1 MGTLGTQEMIVIF
14 LLALL
19 IFGPKKLPELGKT
32 VAKAMGEFR
41 RASSELK
48 STWDREMQQI
58 EKETQPIKD
67 AAQEYHEQINN
78 YTYDDS
84 SYYDYGAY
92 DSGQSDSTASPS
104 STVSAEAS
112 GGAEQ
117 TIAQESAASTTAEAG
132 AGSDATP
139 VAKAP
144 EGTVAQGT
152 APEAT
157 ESQVAG

>member
-1 MGTLGTQEMIVIF
+1 MPIGTQEMVVIF

-48 STWDREMQQI
+48 STWDHEMQQI
-58 EKETQPIKD
+58 EKETAPIKK
-67 AAQEYHEQINN
+67 AAEEYHEQISN
-78 YTYDDS
+78 YDDS

-92 DSGQSDSTASPS
+92 DSGTPELTANPSP
-104 STVSAEAS
+104 TVGEPATQ
-112 GGAEQ
+112 GAEQ
-117 TIAQESAASTTAEAG
+117 TTATASATDPAAALADAAQAPA
-132 AGSDATP
+132 
-139 VAKAP
+139 AKAP

-152 APEAT
+152 APADT
-157 ESQVAG
+157 AKPVAG

>member
-1 MGTLGTQEMIVIF
+1 MGTLGTQEMVVIF

-58 EKETQPIKD
+58 EKETEPIKK
-67 AAQEYHEQINN
+67 AAEEYHEQINN
-78 YTYDDS
+78 YDDS

-92 DSGQSDSTASPS
+92 DSGTSELTETAST
-104 STVSAEAS
+104 TVGDPATL
-112 GGAEQ
+112 GAEQ
-117 TIAQESAASTTAEAG
+117 TTAAAEATEP
-132 AGSDATP
+132 ATKP
-139 VAKAP
+139 ADTATAVVAHAP

-152 APEAT
+152 APADT
-157 ESQVAG
+157 AKPAAG

>member
-1 MGTLGTQEMIVIF
+1 MGTLGTQEMIIIF

-58 EKETQPIKD
+58 EKETEPIKQ
-67 AAQEYHEQINN
+67 AADEYHQQVTN
-78 YTYDDS
+78 YDDS

-92 DSGQSDSTASPS
+92 DSGTSDSTATPS
-104 STVSAEAS
+104 TTVGDPATQ
-112 GGAEQ
+112 GAEQ
-117 TIAQESAASTTAEAG
+117 PTATAAADDPAAKPVETAAVPE
-132 AGSDATP
+132 
-139 VAKAP
+139 AKAP
-144 EGTVAQGT
+144 EGTVAQGSESPAET
-152 APEAT
+152 AKP
-157 ESQVAG
+157 VAG

>member
-1 MGTLGTQEMIVIF
+1 MGTLGTQEMVVIF

-58 EKETQPIKD
+58 EKETEPIKK
-67 AAQEYHEQINN
+67 AAEDYHQQINN
-78 YTYDDS
+78 YDDS

-92 DSGQSDSTASPS
+92 DSGTSELTETAST
-104 STVSAEAS
+104 TVGDPATL
-112 GGAEQ
+112 GAEQ
-117 TIAQESAASTTAEAG
+117 TATTASSTDSAAPLNEATETVTA
-132 AGSDATP
+132 P
-139 VAKAP
+139 QAP
-144 EGTVAQGT
+144 EGTVAQGS
-152 APEAT
+152 APADT
-157 ESQVAG
+157 PKPAAG

>member
-1 MGTLGTQEMIVIF
+1 MGTLGTQEMVIIF

-58 EKETQPIKD
+58 EKETEPIKK
-67 AAQEYHEQINN
+67 AAEEYHEQLHN
-78 YTYDDS
+78 YDDS

-92 DSGQSDSTASPS
+92 DSGTSDSTATPS
-104 STVSAEAS
+104 TTVGEPATQ
-112 GGAEQ
+112 GAEQ
-117 TIAQESAASTTAEAG
+117 TTETASATEPA
-132 AGSDATP
+132 ATP
-139 VAKAP
+139 VEATAGAAKAP
-144 EGTVAQGT
+144 EGTVAQGSSPADT
-152 APEAT
+152 AKPA
-157 ESQVAG
+157 AG

>member
-1 MGTLGTQEMIVIF
+1 MVVIF

-48 STWDREMQQI
+48 STWDHEMQQI
-58 EKETQPIKD
+58 EKETAPIKK
-67 AAQEYHEQINN
+67 AAEEYHEQINN
-78 YTYDDS
+78 YGDS

-92 DSGQSDSTASPS
+92 DSGTSESTATPS
-104 STVSAEAS
+104 TTVGEPATQ
-112 GGAEQ
+112 GAEQ
-117 TIAQESAASTTAEAG
+117 TTAIASATDPAAAPDD
-132 AGSDATP
+132 DAAAP
-139 VAKAP
+139 AAQAP

-152 APEAT
+152 APAETAKP
-157 ESQVAG
+157 VAG

>member
-1 MGTLGTQEMIVIF
+1 MGTLGTQEMIIIF

-58 EKETQPIKD
+58 EKETEPIKQ
-67 AAQEYHEQINN
+67 AADEYHQQVTN
-78 YTYDDS
+78 YDDS

-92 DSGQSDSTASPS
+92 DSATSDSTATPS
-104 STVSAEAS
+104 TTVGEPATQ
-112 GGAEQ
+112 GAEQ
-117 TIAQESAASTTAEAG
+117 TTATATAEQ
-132 AGSDATP
+132 P
-139 VAKAP
+139 VETLVAQAP
-144 EGTVAQGT
+144 EGTVAQGSPSSGS
-152 APEAT
+152 AAT
-157 ESQVAG
+157 PAAG

>member
-1 MGTLGTQEMIVIF
+1 MPIGTQEMVVIF

-48 STWDREMQQI
+48 STWDHEMQQI
-58 EKETQPIKD
+58 EKETAPIKQ
-67 AAQEYHEQINN
+67 AAEEYHDKINN
-78 YTYDDS
+78 YDDS

-92 DSGQSDSTASPS
+92 DSGTSEPTATPST
-104 STVSAEAS
+104 TVGEPAIQ
-112 GGAEQ
+112 GAEQ
-117 TIAQESAASTTAEAG
+117 TTVIA
-132 AGSDATP
+132 DATNP
-139 VAKAP
+139 APAPADAAAVTAQAP

-152 APEAT
+152 TLADTAKP
-157 ESQVAG
+157 VAG

>member
-1 MGTLGTQEMIVIF
+1 MGTLGTQEMIIIF

-58 EKETQPIKD
+58 EKETEPIKK
-67 AAQEYHEQINN
+67 AAEEYHEQIHN
-78 YTYDDS
+78 YDDS

-92 DSGQSDSTASPS
+92 DSGTSESTATPS
-104 STVSAEAS
+104 TTVGEPATQ
-112 GGAEQ
+112 GAEQ
-117 TIAQESAASTTAEAG
+117 TTATANATDPAATP
-132 AGSDATP
+132 AGSAP
-139 VAKAP
+139 AAAAQAP
-144 EGTVAQGT
+144 EGTVAQGSAPADT
-152 APEAT
+152 AKPA
-157 ESQVAG
+157 AG

>member
-1 MGTLGTQEMIVIF
+1 MPIGTQEMVVIF

-48 STWDREMQQI
+48 STWDHEMQQI
-58 EKETQPIKD
+58 EKETAPIKK
-67 AAQEYHEQINN
+67 AAEEYHEQINN
-78 YTYDDS
+78 YDDS

-92 DSGQSDSTASPS
+92 DSGTSEPTATPST
-104 STVSAEAS
+104 TVGEPAIQ
-112 GGAEQ
+112 GAEQ
-117 TIAQESAASTTAEAG
+117 TTVIA
-132 AGSDATP
+132 DATNP
-139 VAKAP
+139 APAPADAAAVTAQAP

-152 APEAT
+152 APADT
-157 ESQVAG
+157 AKPVAG

>member
-1 MGTLGTQEMIVIF
+1 MPIGTQEMVVIF

-48 STWDREMQQI
+48 STWDHEMQQI
-58 EKETQPIKD
+58 EKETAPIKQ
-67 AAQEYHEQINN
+67 AAEEYHDKINN
-78 YTYDDS
+78 YDDS

-92 DSGQSDSTASPS
+92 DSGTSEPTATPST
-104 STVSAEAS
+104 TVGEPAIQ
-112 GGAEQ
+112 GAEQ
-117 TIAQESAASTTAEAG
+117 TTVTA
-132 AGSDATP
+132 DATNP
-139 VAKAP
+139 APAPDDAAAVTAQAP

-152 APEAT
+152 APADT
-157 ESQVAG
+157 AKPVAG

>member
-1 MGTLGTQEMIVIF
+1 MGTLGTQEMVIIF

-58 EKETQPIKD
+58 EKETEPIKKV
-67 AAQEYHEQINN
+67 AEEYHDQIHN
-78 YTYDDS
+78 YDDS

-92 DSGQSDSTASPS
+92 DSGTSELTATPST
-104 STVSAEAS
+104 TVGEPAIQ
-112 GGAEQ
+112 GAEQ
-117 TIAQESAASTTAEAG
+117 TNVTASTTEA
-132 AGSDATP
+132 AGTP
-139 VAKAP
+139 ASSTAAVTAQAP
-144 EGTVAQGT
+144 EGTVAQGGTPVDT
-152 APEAT
+152 AKPA
-157 ESQVAG
+157 AG

>member
-1 MGTLGTQEMIVIF
+1 MGTLGTQEMVIIF

-58 EKETQPIKD
+58 EKETEPIKKV
-67 AAQEYHEQINN
+67 AEEYHEQINN
-78 YTYDDS
+78 YDDS

-92 DSGQSDSTASPS
+92 DSGTSNATATPST
-104 STVSAEAS
+104 TVGEPATQ
-112 GGAEQ
+112 GAEQ
-117 TIAQESAASTTAEAG
+117 TTATADAGTTAE
-132 AGSDATP
+132 TP
-139 VAKAP
+139 VETAAAPVAQAP
-144 EGTVAQGT
+144 EGTVAQGAEPAET
-152 APEAT
+152 AKPA
-157 ESQVAG
+157 AG

>member
-1 MGTLGTQEMIVIF
+1 MPIGTQEMVVIF

-48 STWDREMQQI
+48 STWDHEMQQI
-58 EKETQPIKD
+58 EKETAPIKQ
-67 AAQEYHEQINN
+67 AAEEYHDKINN
-78 YTYDDS
+78 YDDS

-92 DSGQSDSTASPS
+92 DSGTSEPTATPST
-104 STVSAEAS
+104 TVGVPAIQ
-112 GGAEQ
+112 GAEQ
-117 TIAQESAASTTAEAG
+117 TTVIA
-132 AGSDATP
+132 DATNP
-139 VAKAP
+139 APAPADAAAVTAQAP

-152 APEAT
+152 APADT
-157 ESQVAG
+157 AKPVAG

>member
-1 MGTLGTQEMIVIF
+1 MGTLGTQEMIIIF

-58 EKETQPIKD
+58 EKETEPIKK
-67 AAQEYHEQINN
+67 AAEEYHEQFHN
-78 YTYDDS
+78 YDDS

-92 DSGQSDSTASPS
+92 DSATSESTATPS
-104 STVSAEAS
+104 TTVGEPATQ
-112 GGAEQ
+112 GAEQ
-117 TIAQESAASTTAEAG
+117 TTATASATEPAPAPAETAPA
-132 AGSDATP
+132 AA
-139 VAKAP
+139 AKAP
-144 EGTVAQGT
+144 EGTVAQGIAPADT
-152 APEAT
+152 AKPA
-157 ESQVAG
+157 AG

>member
-1 MGTLGTQEMIVIF
+1 MGTLGTQEMVVIF

-58 EKETQPIKD
+58 EKETEPIKKV
-67 AAQEYHEQINN
+67 AEEYTESINN
-78 YTYDDS
+78 YDDS

-92 DSGQSDSTASPS
+92 DSGTSELTETAST
-104 STVSAEAS
+104 TVSDPATQ
-112 GGAEQ
+112 GAEQ
-117 TIAQESAASTTAEAG
+117 TTVTDGATAGAEAPAEVAAVG
-132 AGSDATP
+132 AQ
-139 VAKAP
+139 AP
-144 EGTVAQGT
+144 EGTVAQGSTPVET
-152 APEAT
+152 AKP
-157 ESQVAG
+157 VAG

>member
-1 MGTLGTQEMIVIF
+1 MGTLGTQEMVIIF

-48 STWDREMQQI
+48 STWDREMQAI
-58 EKETQPIKD
+58 EKETEPIKK
-67 AAQEYHEQINN
+67 AAEEYHEQIHN
-78 YTYDDS
+78 YDDS

-92 DSGQSDSTASPS
+92 DSGSSDLTATPST
-104 STVSAEAS
+104 TVGEPATQ
-112 GGAEQ
+112 GAEQ
-117 TIAQESAASTTAEAG
+117 TTATASATEPAGTPAASTPA
-132 AGSDATP
+132 
-139 VAKAP
+139 VAAQAP

-152 APEAT
+152 VPADAAKPAA
-157 ESQVAG
+157 S